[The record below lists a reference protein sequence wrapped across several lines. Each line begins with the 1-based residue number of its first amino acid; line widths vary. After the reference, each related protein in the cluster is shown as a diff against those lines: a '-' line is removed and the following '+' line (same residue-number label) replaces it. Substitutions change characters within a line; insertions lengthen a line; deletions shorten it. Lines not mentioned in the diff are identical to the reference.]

1 MFWVIDLDKYQ
12 LEFSECDCVAD
23 GGMVSKDLCRDDCT
37 FMRYAFFG
45 TIVVGAFVA
54 GTGVVPGMLLLLRSV
69 PPQTRS
75 PALGLQGFLVSLVGT
90 LPSPILWGWLIDSTC
105 KVWDHECNNRGACQ
119 IYDPWALRMRMHW
132 LYVGIRLFSLVAD
145 IYVCV
150 HAKGLNL
157 QEEEEEVRREAETAA
172 GTQET
177 FTLEAIP
184 T

>member
-1 MFWVIDLDKYQ
+1 MND
-12 LEFSECDCVAD
+12 
-23 GGMVSKDLCRDDCT
+23 
-37 FMRYAFFG
+37 
-45 TIVVGAFVA
+45 
-54 GTGVVPGMLLLLRSV
+54 
-69 PPQTRS
+69 
-75 PALGLQGFLVSLVGT
+75 
-90 LPSPILWGWLIDSTC
+90 PI
-105 KVWDHECNNRGACQ
+105 NRQ